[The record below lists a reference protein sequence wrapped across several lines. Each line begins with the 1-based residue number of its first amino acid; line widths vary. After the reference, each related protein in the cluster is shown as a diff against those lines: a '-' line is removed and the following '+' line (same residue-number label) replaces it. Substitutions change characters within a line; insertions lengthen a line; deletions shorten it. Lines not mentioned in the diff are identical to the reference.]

1 MLRRSAR
8 LAFASLTL
16 LATPVLAEVKASDE
30 TGFDVNGA
38 ETIAAT
44 PQAVWAVLAK
54 PAQWWDRAHTWS
66 GKASRLTIAPRAGGC
81 FCEALP
87 GGGSVE
93 HMRVIRVEPG
103 KMLVLGGG
111 LGPLQAEPVAGVLT
125 VTLTP
130 KDGRTALSWRYVVS
144 GLRGMKGSVIAAPVD
159 GVLAGQ
165 FARLARHAAGR
176 AGAAPQ
182 RR

>member
-1 MLRRSAR
+1 M
-8 LAFASLTL
+8 AS
-16 LATPVLAEVKASDE
+16 
-30 TGFDVNGA
+30 
-38 ETIAAT
+38 
-44 PQAVWAVLAK
+44 
-54 PAQWWDRAHTWS
+54 
-66 GKASRLTIAPRAGGC
+66 RAGGC

-111 LGPLQAEPVAGVLT
+111 LGPLQAEPVSGVLT
-125 VTLTP
+125 VSLAR
-130 KDGRTALSWRYVVS
+130 KEGQTALSWRYVVS
-144 GLRGMKGSVIAAPVD
+144 GLRAMKGTAIAAPVD

-176 AGAAPQ
+176 AGAAAQ